1 MDSVRKDFRTMPFN
15 ISTYI
20 DGLRRSLDKLPPQ
33 ARVAFAVWCAYEL
46 FREVRDYLAGKTDG
60 TQRLAVQEAFDYLWK
75 CASGH
80 KPVDADISRL
90 EQVCAAIDWGEEN
103 VAGDEELIN
112 VFAIEAIGSLCCAL
126 EACRTGSAQSA
137 AKAAENVLNKLD
149 WQLSNELV
157 VDSYSEAIWSDAK
170 WKAEL
175 ERQQKML
182 ALLQHQPALTKGQ
195 SRMFRE

>member
-1 MDSVRKDFRTMPFN
+1 MPFN
-15 ISTYI
+15 IASYI

-46 FREVRDYLAGKTDG
+46 FREVRDYLAGKTDP
-60 TQRLAVQEAFDYLWK
+60 TQRLAVQEAFDYVWK

-80 KPVDADISRL
+80 KPVDAEINRL
-90 EQVCAAIDWGEEN
+90 EQVCAAIDWGEEK

-126 EACRTGSAQSA
+126 ETCRTGSALSA

-149 WQLSNELV
+149 WQLSNELF
-157 VDSYSEAIWSDAK
+157 VDSYSEAIWSEPK

-175 ERQQKML
+175 ERHEKML
-182 ALLQHQPALTKGQ
+182 VFLRNQPGLTEAQ
-195 SRMFRE
+195 SGMFRK